1 MYWNIQQSR
10 LKPTLCY
17 TYFIM
22 SGLCF
27 TIVLSLFR
35 YRYRHHRHFSFFF
48 SFMRTVKERAC
59 ICICVSNGQC
69 SLDWEI
75 NSNSRKVAA
84 PLITTFNILF
94 SLLFLKK
101 KAIVSLPKCQELH
114 SESRE
119 IITSFLVYTIRF
131 DDSHNLCVI
140 FLTHT
145 HKNTEFHFCA
155 MDRNL
160 SVYIDGFVFFV
171 VFFSIW
177 MNEASTRYDRTL
189 EAKNVVYAWLMVVWV
204 DQTESKYIDRS
215 DGRIHTHTHTYSHKL
230 SLSLS

>member
-145 HKNTEFHFCA
+145 HTKIPNFISVQWIEIYQFIL
-155 MDRNL
+155 MDL
-160 SVYIDGFVFFV
+160 
-171 VFFSIW
+171 FSSSFSFLFEW
-177 MNEASTRYDRTL
+177 TRRARDMIAHWKRKML
-189 EAKNVVYAWLMVVWV
+189 FMR
-204 DQTESKYIDRS
+204 D
-215 DGRIHTHTHTYSHKL
+215 
-230 SLSLS
+230 